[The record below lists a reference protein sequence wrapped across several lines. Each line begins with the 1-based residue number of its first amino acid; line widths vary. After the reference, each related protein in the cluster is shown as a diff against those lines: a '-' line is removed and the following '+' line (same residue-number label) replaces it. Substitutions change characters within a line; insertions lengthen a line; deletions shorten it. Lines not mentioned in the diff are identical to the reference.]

1 MTAPASVGEQVLAG
15 SGGAGSVSGL
25 GGTFSADPFTGT
37 GRFEVPLP
45 TPPGHG
51 GVEPGLALRYSS
63 GAGGSVCGVGWSFG
77 PPSIGRRT
85 SKGIPEFT
93 DDDVFLMS
101 ADELVPIGDDH
112 FMRRTEGAFARIRR
126 VRRGGDD
133 YWAVTDRDGTRRL
146 LGRHASHRDG
156 EPGRIVS
163 WHLSEIRD
171 ACDNRVSFSYD
182 HDSGDARA
190 YLERA
195 EWGPYRLELD
205 YEPRPDVLRSARSG
219 VMLEIS
225 RRLSEARVQVRHRDT
240 GEFVTFDLL
249 RFDYDQSPITGLSL
263 LAAIHRIG
271 ADADGNR
278 RELPPVRF
286 SYAAPRAA
294 PAPVEIAGHA
304 GRSLSDRG
312 LQLVDMSGNGFPDLL
327 ESTGSGW
334 LLRSNRGDGGFD
346 SPVPVAGPAV
356 RLADEGVFLS
366 DIEGKGFAD
375 LVTAHG
381 WYPNDGAGFGAR
393 RTFAVLPAVDLDGPD
408 VRLVDL
414 DGDGIGDV
422 LASDG
427 TSLTW
432 YRSHGGEGWDSPI
445 VRPLAGQELP
455 QLSDRWTRMADT
467 TGDGLADLIRLTRGS
482 IEVHQNLGHGRFA
495 PVRRI
500 PLPERLPA
508 DVEPEHLLLADLTGT
523 GGADLV
529 VRRGTRTWIYAGGS
543 GESFM
548 PKVELRTKALGAGGE
563 VQPVDLLGTGPGLLF
578 TEDGD
583 RHAWTLY
590 QPWGATRPDVLLE
603 IDNGMGGI
611 TELRYESA
619 LAHAARDREA
629 GRPWRYPQPQPV
641 QVVAAI
647 SRRDLTTGNRV
658 GTRFAYHEGYH
669 DAAERE
675 FRGFAIVEQVDTET
689 DDVGQ
694 GSPPARTVR
703 FYNLGNGDSFADRY
717 TPTPTEPLGDVV
729 PDLPGALRTLRGTLL
744 REEVF
749 SDDGSALSGRPYQV
763 THSAYT
769 VTPVA
774 GPPDGGEAVFHPA
787 LTRRDAILME
797 RTPEAR
803 VTSTR
808 VAYDEVGRSVEV
820 RSIAMGRAD
829 AGPLPHQRQQSRT
842 HERVTRHS
850 YVERSEPDPD
860 DYDGPYSPAYLID
873 RLTRAESYELD
884 ETGVEHLIGEERRF
898 YDGPHY
904 QGLGHPD
911 SGSEADVIRGLLS
924 CRLQLALTAD
934 LLDELFH
941 DAPDGRA
948 LLEDEGG
955 YLRIGDRLYIQR
967 DRAAHD
973 QHGNTTSSL
982 DPLGAM
988 SSIEFDEVHALFP
1001 ARSENAAGYVV
1012 EIRRGALPFQIVSW
1026 TDQND
1031 NVTDYQYGPGGFLT
1045 SVTEKG
1051 RLVEGEWEGD
1061 PPEHPSELHETDF
1074 TLPVSM
1080 TTRRR
1085 LERGG
1090 DLVRQVHY
1098 LDGAGRT
1105 IEIRTQAEPDP
1116 ERPMDD
1122 RFRVSSRHELD
1133 HKGQVVRAFPPVF
1146 ADTADFAPIPDD
1158 GRATTTTYDPLVR
1171 PVRVERPDGAF
1182 VRFERSP
1189 WQTTAWDRDD
1199 NAAELDPSNPW
1210 YGPYL
1215 DQLTHLA
1222 GTPVVTHFDALGFAI
1237 AAEHLERRTRRAFDH
1252 QGEIVSA
1259 WDGRGATEPTWRMAR
1274 DLIGR
1279 RLRLGHPASGGDDL
1293 QVLNAASES
1302 IWTRDG
1308 TGQITR
1314 VAYDELGRPLLETSD
1329 VGQGPLVRQEWRF
1342 GRPGDPDHRQIG
1354 RLLEVRDAAGART
1367 FDYDWRGNV
1376 TATAQRFWLTGAGAD
1391 DWHESSAALWVDGEQ
1406 ADGPLPGTPLSLD
1419 GLDDPTAITETVV
1432 YDTRGRPI
1440 TTQYVG
1446 GVEVHESYNETGSP
1460 ASLSV
1465 VPGPDADPIVLI
1477 DSYERD
1483 AAGRDTA
1490 VCYGNGVVARREFDP
1505 ATDRLAGFT
1514 TTGAAGVLADV
1525 GLVTAPSGLPL
1536 AIVDRSSPSDRTTG
1550 IVSAT
1555 RRFTYDRHSRLI
1567 GATGLAHES
1576 AMDGLD
1582 AVTEPQPEPTKYVEY
1597 EVEYEYDAAGNLIRN
1612 AEYSPDGLVYDPSR
1626 PDRLLGTPDESTSSA
1641 YAYDGAGHAVAT
1653 PRSPLLAH
1661 DHRGSLRYAES
1672 GGAQVHLRYHDG
1684 QKALR
1689 VSRAVDGVATLT
1701 AWLGG
1706 VEYVSVR
1713 GPAGSSA
1720 HVTVRIG
1727 GDAPEGLVRRVL
1739 SGPGMGD
1746 VEVSS
1751 NHPDELG
1758 SPTLVTDDSGGLAD
1772 QESFFPYGRTSD
1784 RRADLE
1790 RPGFLDVDRDPTTG
1804 LYLTGPRAYD
1814 PTVGRFLQP
1823 DPLAAEQ
1830 PDWSPYAYGLA
1841 SPMRFTDRSGLQ
1853 SGMGLAYIVYSTLQK
1868 ASPTELP
1875 PMEEMTLEQWINGAA
1890 LTAAT
1895 MIGVP
1900 NVANAPTGQSVD
1912 ERADPLEMTLGIV
1925 GQAGFVAPG
1934 VSALRGLVSSG
1945 SGSVLASTAAT
1956 PTRTALAASNGTTGQ
1971 RAHAMLNRFYKWA
1984 WRPSY
1989 PGTLSRGVSPGQGPG
2004 QLVFAEANAA
2014 TGEVTFYLPAMRQG
2028 AAARGMS
2035 LTDFFW
2041 TRARHEWI
2049 HRTGTRI
2056 ANALG
2061 KTSQRVANVRY
2072 GGRSVFYEEV
2082 IAHTAEDLG
2091 GGAAQRVFSNYNLPN
2106 FNQAM
2111 YANDLRLAAGLGGG
2125 AVLTADLLARGFA
2138 LGGSIGFA
2146 GGSAYNYF
2154 FAEPPPEP
2162 VLPPIKLE

>member
-51 GVEPGLALRYSS
+51 GLHPGLALRYSS

-77 PPSIGRRT
+77 PPSIARRT

-171 ACDNRVSFSYD
+171 TCDNRVSFSYA

-249 RFDYDQSPITGLSL
+249 RFEYEQSPITGLSL

-346 SPVPVAGPAV
+346 PPVPVAGPAV
-356 RLADEGVFLS
+356 RLADEGVLLS

-393 RTFAVLPAVDLDGPD
+393 RAFAVLPSVDFEGPD
-408 VRLVDL
+408 VRVVDL

-422 LASDG
+422 LTTDG
-427 TSLTW
+427 TTLTW
-432 YRSHGGEGWDSPI
+432 YQSHGGEGWDSPVI
-445 VRPLAGQELP
+445 RPLAGEELP
-455 QLSDRWTRMADT
+455 RLSDRRTRMADT
-467 TGDGLADLIRLTRGS
+467 TGDGLADLVRLTHGTV
-482 IEVHQNLGHGRFA
+482 EVHQNLGYGRFA

-548 PKVELRTKALGAGGE
+548 PKVELRTKALGAGGD

-629 GRPWRYPQPQPV
+629 GRPWRYPQPRPV

-669 DAAERE
+669 DAVERE
-675 FRGFAIVEQVDTET
+675 FRGFAIVEQLDTET
-689 DDVGQ
+689 GDVGS
-694 GSPPARTVR
+694 GSAPARTVR

-729 PDLPGALRTLRGTLL
+729 PDLPGALRALRGVPV

-749 SDDGSALSGRPYQV
+749 GDDGSALSGRPYQV

-787 LTRRDAILME
+787 LTSSDVILTE
-797 RTPEAR
+797 RTHEAR
-803 VTSTR
+803 VKTTTT
-808 VAYDEVGRSVEV
+808 VFDDAGRCVETCD
-820 RSIAMGRAD
+820 IAPGREPT
-829 AGPLPHQRQQSRT
+829 GPLPYEVRQAQRC
-842 HERVTRHS
+842 EKVTRLT
-850 YVERSEPDPD
+850 YVERRQPDPD
-860 DYDGPYSPAYLID
+860 DYDGPYSPAYLVD
-873 RLTRAESYELD
+873 RVSSAESYEVD
-884 ETGVEHLIGEERRF
+884 EAGAERLIAAERRF
-898 YDGPHY
+898 YDGDPY
-904 QGLGHPD
+904 RGLGHPD
-911 SGSEADVIRGLLS
+911 SGSEPAVVRGMLS
-924 CRLQLALTAD
+924 CRLELALTDAV
-934 LLDELFH
+934 LDGLFH

-948 LLEDEGG
+948 VLEAEGG
-955 YLRIGDRLYIQR
+955 YLRVGDRFYVQR
-967 DRAAHD
+967 DRASHD
-973 QHGNTTSSL
+973 EHGNIVSSL
-982 DPLGAM
+982 DPLGGAT
-988 SSIEFDEVHALFP
+988 SVEYDDVHALFP
-1001 ARSENAAGYVV
+1001 ARSVNPAGHVI
-1012 EIRRGALPFQIVSW
+1012 EMRPGALPFQIVSW
-1026 TDQND
+1026 TDANG
-1031 NVTDYQYGPGGFLT
+1031 NVTDYRYDPGGLLS

-1051 RLVEGEWEGD
+1051 RLVDGEWEGD
-1061 PPEHPSELHETDF
+1061 PPSHPTELHEVDF
-1074 TLPVSM
+1074 ELPMSVTS
-1080 TTRRR
+1080 RRR
-1085 LERGG
+1085 LEREGE
-1090 DLVRQVHY
+1090 LVAEVRYV
-1098 LDGAGRT
+1098 DGAGQT

-1116 ERPMDD
+1116 DESPTERW
-1122 RFRVSSRHELD
+1122 RVSSRHERD
-1133 HKGQVVRAFPPVF
+1133 HKGQVVRTFPPVF
-1146 ADTADFAPIPDD
+1146 AETAAYGPLSDEGLATISTFDPL
-1158 GRATTTTYDPLVR
+1158 GRA
-1171 PVRVERPDGAF
+1171 VRVEHPDGSF
-1182 VRFERSP
+1182 VRVECSP
-1189 WQTTAWDRDD
+1189 WRTRAWDRDD
-1199 NAAELDPSNPW
+1199 NAGELDPANPW

-1215 DQLTHLA
+1215 DQIQHLA
-1222 GTPVVTHFDALGFAI
+1222 DTPVVTHLDALGRVI
-1237 AAEHLERRTRRAFDH
+1237 AAEHLERRTERAFDP
-1252 QGEIVSA
+1252 QGEIVAA
-1259 WDGRGATEPTWRMAR
+1259 WDARGGAEPTWTMGR
-1274 DLIGR
+1274 DLAGR
-1279 RLRLGHPASGGDDL
+1279 RLRLSHPASGGDEV
-1293 QVLNAASES
+1293 QVLDAADEA

-1308 TGQITR
+1308 NRTITR
-1314 VAYDELGRPLLETSD
+1314 LVHDELGQPTLETSD
-1329 VGQGPLVRQEWRF
+1329 GGAGPVPRQEWIY
-1342 GRPGDPDHRQIG
+1342 GRADDAGSDQRHIG
-1354 RLLEVRDAAGART
+1354 RLLELRDAAGVRT
-1367 FDYDWRGNV
+1367 MDYDWRGNV
-1376 TATAQRFWLTGAGAD
+1376 TAATQQFWLTGVGAEDWYEAG
-1391 DWHESSAALWVDGEQ
+1391 SALWVEGQQ
-1406 ADGPLPGTPLSLD
+1406 AEGPLPGVPLSLD

-1432 YDTRGRPI
+1432 HDTRGRPI
-1440 TTQYVG
+1440 TTRYAG
-1446 GVEVHESYNETGSP
+1446 GVEVHESFDEAGNP

-1465 VPGPDADPIVLI
+1465 VSGPGADPVVLI
-1477 DSYERD
+1477 ASYRRD
-1483 AAGRDTA
+1483 ASGREIE
-1490 VCYGNGVVARREFDP
+1490 VRYGNGVVTRREFDP
-1505 ATDRLAGFT
+1505 GTDRLAGFT
-1514 TTGAAGVLADV
+1514 TSGGGGVLADV
-1525 GLVTAPSGLPL
+1525 GLVTAPTGLPL
-1536 AIVDRSSPSDRTTG
+1536 ALVDRSEPSGRAEG

-1555 RRFTYDRHSRLI
+1555 QRFTYDRHSRLT

-1576 AMDGLD
+1576 ATDGLD
-1582 AVTEPQPEPTKYVEY
+1582 AATEPEPDPSEYVEY
-1597 EVEYEYDAAGNLIRN
+1597 EVGYEYDAAGNLLRN
-1612 AEYSPDGLVYDPSR
+1612 SEYSPDGLLYDLLR
-1626 PDRLLGTPDESTSSA
+1626 PDLLIGTLDEQASSA
-1641 YAYDGAGHAVAT
+1641 YSYDSAGNAVAT
-1653 PRSPLLAH
+1653 PRNPVLAY

-1672 GGAQVHLRYHDG
+1672 GDGQVHLRYHDG
-1684 QKALR
+1684 KPALR
-1689 VSRAVDGVATLT
+1689 ISRTPQGVATLT
-1701 AWLGG
+1701 AWLGAL
-1706 VEYVSVR
+1706 EYVSVR
-1713 GPAGSSA
+1713 GPAESSA
-1720 HVTVRIG
+1720 LVNVRIG
-1727 GDAPEGLVRRVL
+1727 AEEPLGLVRRVL
-1739 SGPGMGD
+1739 SGVGAGD
-1746 VEVSS
+1746 VELSS
-1751 NHPDELG
+1751 THSDHLG
-1758 SPTLVTDDSGGLAD
+1758 SPTLVTDESGGLAD

-1784 RRADLE
+1784 SRADTE

-1804 LYLTGPRAYD
+1804 LCLTGPRTYD
-1814 PTVGRFLQP
+1814 PAVGRFLQP
-1823 DPLAAEQ
+1823 DPLASEQ

-1853 SGMGLAYIVYSTLQK
+1853 PGMAAGLAYIVYSTMQK
-1868 ASPTELP
+1868 HSNVELP
-1875 PMEEMTLEQWINGAA
+1875 PMEDLTLEDWVNGAM
-1890 LTAAT
+1890 LTAAV
-1895 MIGVP
+1895 MISNP

-1912 ERADPLEMTLGIV
+1912 VRADPLEMTLGVI
-1925 GQAGFVAPG
+1925 GQAGFVAPAL
-1934 VSALRGLVSSG
+1934 SALRAPLSGIPGVVARSTATSPTAAVLRTRGATSSQTYGLLTRYYRATFRPRYQATWSTNFHP
-1945 SGSVLASTAAT
+1945 AST
-1956 PTRTALAASNGTTGQ
+1956 RILGTTNVRTGQ
-1971 RAHAMLNRFYKWA
+1971 VTIFQPALRSAARQPGDVLDLGWDALRHEWGHRMTTRIADRLGLLNQRVSLYSYGGRWTFYEEYAMHTLGRGAYVPPQTIFRGYALPNFSPAMLQRDLY
-1984 WRPSY
+1984 
-1989 PGTLSRGVSPGQGPG
+1989 V
-2004 QLVFAEANAA
+2004 
-2014 TGEVTFYLPAMRQG
+2014 MG
-2028 AAARGMS
+2028 AAA
-2035 LTDFFW
+2035 
-2041 TRARHEWI
+2041 
-2049 HRTGTRI
+2049 GT
-2056 ANALG
+2056 A
-2061 KTSQRVANVRY
+2061 T
-2072 GGRSVFYEEV
+2072 
-2082 IAHTAEDLG
+2082 
-2091 GGAAQRVFSNYNLPN
+2091 
-2106 FNQAM
+2106 
-2111 YANDLRLAAGLGGG
+2111 AAGG
-2125 AVLTADLLARGFA
+2125 VL
-2138 LGGSIGFA
+2138 
-2146 GGSAYNYF
+2146 AYEYF
-2154 FAEPPPEP
+2154 FGEPPAEP
-2162 VLPPIKLE
+2162 VLPPIKVE